1 MVSKEPFHFSL
12 GFLASESRLSLNITN
27 SLHWFDE
34 PFDGKL
40 RSGIYLR
47 YFKMECL
54 LFYYGSKGC
63 RDYFGSI
70 SFWHAWNHMNQSVVS
85 QRNHAEK
92 HSSHQQ
98 LTAGE
103 PTRCSERSGWK
114 HDLMA
119 WKTYEFIIYKIFQ
132 HISYFSQ
139 LHLASGGKG
148 QKWKPRVIQQS
159 SGKFFYSRPFWTWK
173 CIYKWLVP
181 FPFLL
186 WGEVG
191 PKTARMC
198 QCVSHLVTFL
208 SLHSRKLTNIVPE
221 KWWFLNSPLLCVN

>member
-1 MVSKEPFHFSL
+1 MQGLFWK
-12 GFLASESRLSLNITN
+12 
-27 SLHWFDE
+27 
-34 PFDGKL
+34 
-40 RSGIYLR
+40 
-47 YFKMECL
+47 YF
-54 LFYYGSKGC
+54 
-63 RDYFGSI
+63 
-70 SFWHAWNHMNQSVVS
+70 FWHAWNHMNQSVVS

-221 KWWFLNSPLLCVN
+221 KMVVFEQSSPFVLTSLFWWSILVSGFLLLYSEHSLKQKWQYMTLESQPFENGSPIKKWWFSS

>member
-1 MVSKEPFHFSL
+1 MVVKDAGTILEVFLFGMLGTIWTNQWFPSEITRKSILHINSWQLESQLAVQSEVVGSMIWWHERRMSSL
-12 GFLASESRLSLNITN
+12 YTRYSEN
-27 SLHWFDE
+27 
-34 PFDGKL
+34 
-40 RSGIYLR
+40 
-47 YFKMECL
+47 
-54 LFYYGSKGC
+54 
-63 RDYFGSI
+63 
-70 SFWHAWNHMNQSVVS
+70 
-85 QRNHAEK
+85 
-92 HSSHQQ
+92 
-98 LTAGE
+98 
-103 PTRCSERSGWK
+103 
-114 HDLMA
+114 
-119 WKTYEFIIYKIFQ
+119 
-132 HISYFSQ
+132 ISYFSQ

-221 KWWFLNSPLLCVN
+221 KWWFLNSPLLLC

>member
-1 MVSKEPFHFSL
+1 MVVKDAGTILEVFLFACLKPYEPIS
-12 GFLASESRLSLNITN
+12 GFPA
-27 SLHWFDE
+27 
-34 PFDGKL
+34 
-40 RSGIYLR
+40 
-47 YFKMECL
+47 
-54 LFYYGSKGC
+54 
-63 RDYFGSI
+63 
-70 SFWHAWNHMNQSVVS
+70 
-85 QRNHAEK
+85 NHAEK

-198 QCVSHLVTFL
+198 QCVLSPCDIFVVTLPKTNKHSTWKMLVFEQSSPFVLTSLFWWSILVSGFL
-208 SLHSRKLTNIVPE
+208 
-221 KWWFLNSPLLCVN
+221 LLYSDTP